1 MILRQIDSR
10 NILQTLANIDPS
22 LRIVQ
27 NNAMGSDPNTLPEIR
42 LRGVSTMLTAE
53 ELKSQESG
61 RPDYNRPL
69 FIMDGFEVDLERVMD
84 MNDE

>member
-1 MILRQIDSR
+1 MILRQTILG
-10 NILQTLANIDPS
+10 NVLQTLANIDPS

-27 NNAMGSDPNTLPEIR
+27 NNKMGSDPNTLPEIR

-61 RPDYNRPL
+61 QSGITIVLYLSWMVLRLIWNVSW
-69 FIMDGFEVDLERVMD
+69 I
-84 MNDE
+84 